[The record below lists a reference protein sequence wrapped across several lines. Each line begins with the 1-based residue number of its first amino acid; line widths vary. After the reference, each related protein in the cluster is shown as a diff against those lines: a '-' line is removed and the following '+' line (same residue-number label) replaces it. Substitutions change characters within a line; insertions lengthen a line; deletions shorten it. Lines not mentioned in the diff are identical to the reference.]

1 MKKLLYLLPLLLS
14 SAVQAQLYVSTN
26 SYMYAKDQVLYVKQD
41 INLQNNGNIY
51 LRNESQ
57 LLQGTTTTSANKGL
71 GKVSVFQEGT
81 SDNFDYNY
89 WCSPV
94 GNASA
99 ASGNENF
106 GISMIHRPT
115 TSTASTPATIL
126 PSSNSNGTANPLA
139 ISSRWIYKFLSSISY
154 SQWIYVGGATTLA
167 PGQGFSMKGTSG
179 SDPIIVEANGIQNNP
194 GGTGAQRYDFRGKP
208 NDGNISVTV
217 ATNNLTL
224 TGNPYPS
231 ALNVNAFLLDA
242 TNNAATGI
250 AYYWEQDKTVNS
262 HNVGLY
268 KGGYG
273 AYSPISLGSN
283 GVYVPATFNSY
294 NSDGSLN
301 GVGTSS
307 GLVIER
313 KYAPVG
319 QGFMIKGAA
328 NGTVTLK
335 NSHRSYYKESGPL
348 SQFERP
354 DKPKITKNGNETA
367 NSGVTNSTESETTIT
382 EAQFKLNIILNN
394 EFTRQIALVFL
405 PEATDGV
412 DIGIDALSI
421 APDELPNDAYFFL
434 DNNKYVIQG
443 TSFDVS
449 KRIPLGVKATNNASI
464 KFYVPEVTNFDPD
477 QMIYIYDAADDSYH
491 DIKNSNYQVNLPTGI
506 YNNRFYVTFLNS
518 VLEVGET
525 VKSAF
530 GITQD
535 NAAQTF
541 TLQNPN
547 LADIRSVALF
557 DITGKSI
564 FKKDNLGT
572 HDKYSFST
580 GGLSKGVYV
589 VDLITSDNQKFSQK
603 IIINNHKE

>member
-41 INLQNNGNIY
+41 INLQSNGNIY

-57 LLQGTTTTSANKGL
+57 LLQGTTTASTNKGQ

-99 ASGNENF
+99 STGNENF

-115 TSTASTPATIL
+115 TSTAGTPATIL

-154 SQWIYVGGATTLA
+154 SQWIYVGAASTLA
-167 PGQGFSMKGTSG
+167 PGEGFSMKGTSG
-179 SDPIIVEANGIQNNP
+179 SDAIIVEANGIQNNP

-208 NDGNISVTV
+208 NDGTIPVTV

-283 GVYVPATFNSY
+283 GIYVPATFNSY

-319 QGFMIKGAA
+319 QGFMIKGVS
-328 NGTVTLK
+328 NGTVNLK

-354 DKPKITKNGNETA
+354 DKPKPKNLSQT
-367 NSGVTNSTESETTIT
+367 TNSTESETVIT

-412 DIGIDALSI
+412 DMGIDALSI
-421 APDELPNDAYFFL
+421 AQDDLPNDAYFFL

-443 TSFDVS
+443 TSFDIA
-449 KRIPLGVKATNNASI
+449 KRIPVGVKATNNATI
-464 KFYVPEVTNFDPD
+464 KFYVPEVASFDPD
-477 QMIYIYDAADDSYH
+477 QMIYMYDASNDSYH
-491 DIKNSNYQVNLPTGI
+491 DIKNSSYQVTLPTGI
-506 YNNRFYVTFLNS
+506 YNDRFFVTFVNA
-518 VLEVGET
+518 VLGVGEVT
-525 VKSAF
+525 KSNF

-547 LADIRSVALF
+547 LADIRSVTLF
-557 DITGKSI
+557 DIAGKSI
-564 FKKDNLGT
+564 FKKNNLGV
-572 HDKYSFST
+572 HDKYPFST
-580 GGLSKGVYV
+580 GGLSKGVYI

>member
-1 MKKLLYLLPLLLS
+1 M
-14 SAVQAQLYVSTN
+14 YV
-26 SYMYAKDQVLYVKQD
+26 KDQVVFVKQD
-41 INLQNNGNIY
+41 INLQNNGNLY
-51 LRNESQ
+51 MRNESQ
-57 LLQGTTTTSANKGL
+57 LLQGTTGVSANKGL
-71 GKVSVFQEGT
+71 GKVSIFQEGT
-81 SDNFDYNY
+81 ADNFDYNY

-99 ASGNENF
+99 ATGNENF
-106 GISMIHRPT
+106 GITMIHRPT
-115 TSTASTPATIL
+115 TVTASTPATIL

-139 ISSRWIYKFLSSISY
+139 ISSRWIYKFLSSTSY
-154 SQWIYVGGATTLA
+154 SQWIYVGSASTLA
-167 PGQGFSMKGTSG
+167 PGEGFSMKGTSG
-179 SDPIIVEANGIQNNP
+179 TDPVIIEANGIQNNP
-194 GGTGAQRYDFRGKP
+194 GGTGSQRYDFRGKP

-301 GVGTSS
+301 AVGTSS
-307 GLVIER
+307 GLIIER
-313 KYAPVG
+313 KYAPIG
-319 QGFMIKGAA
+319 QGFMIKGAS

-335 NSHRSYYKESGPL
+335 NTHRTFYKESGAL
-348 SQFERP
+348 SQFERTQNSA
-354 DKPKITKNGNETA
+354 PKKLAETTENETA
-367 NSGVTNSTESETTIT
+367 VIT

-394 EFTRQIALVFL
+394 QFTRQIALVFL

-412 DIGIDALSI
+412 DVGIDALSI
-421 APDELPNDAYFFL
+421 APDDLPNDAYFFL

-443 TSFDVS
+443 TNFDIN
-449 KRIPLGVKATNNASI
+449 KRIPLGVKAANNASI
-464 KFYVPEVTNFDPD
+464 KFYVPEVTSFDPT
-477 QMIYIYDAADDSYH
+477 QMIYLYDAADDSYH
-491 DIKNSNYQVNLPTGI
+491 DIKNGSYEVTLPTGI
-506 YNNRFYVTFLNS
+506 YNNRFQITFVTTALG
-518 VLEVGET
+518 VGET
-525 VKSAF
+525 IKSSF

-535 NAAQTF
+535 NTSQTF
-541 TLQNPN
+541 TIQNPN
-547 LADIRSVALF
+547 LADIKSVVLF
-557 DITGKSI
+557 DITGKNI
-564 FKKDNLGT
+564 FRKDNLGT
-572 HDKYSFST
+572 SEIYSFST
-580 GGLSKGVYV
+580 SGLSKGVYI
-589 VDLITSDNQKFSQK
+589 VDLVTSDNQKFSQK
-603 IIINNHKE
+603 IIVNNQKN

>member
-14 SAVQAQLYVSTN
+14 SAVHAQLYVSTN
-26 SYMYAKDQVLYVKQD
+26 SYMYAKNQVLYVKQD

-57 LLQGTTTTSANKGL
+57 LLQGTTTASANKGL

-99 ASGNENF
+99 ATGNENF
-106 GISMIHRPT
+106 GITMIHRPT

-154 SQWIYVGGATTLA
+154 SQWIYVGAASTLA
-167 PGQGFSMKGTSG
+167 PGEGFSMKGTSG
-179 SDPIIVEANGIQNNP
+179 SDAIIVEANGIQNNP

-208 NDGNISVTV
+208 NDGTIPVTV

-231 ALNVNAFLLDA
+231 ALHVNAFLLDA
-242 TNNAATGI
+242 TNTAATGI

-283 GVYVPATFNSY
+283 GIYVPATFNSY

-319 QGFMIKGAA
+319 QGFMIKGAS
-328 NGTVTLK
+328 NGIVNLK

-354 DKPKITKNGNETA
+354 DKPKPKNLGQT
-367 NSGVTNSTESETTIT
+367 TNSTESETIIT

-421 APDELPNDAYFFL
+421 ASDDLPNDAYFFL

-443 TSFDVS
+443 TSFDIA
-449 KRIPLGVKATNNASI
+449 KRIPVGVKATNNATI
-464 KFYVPEVTNFDPD
+464 KFYIPEVASFDPD
-477 QMIYIYDAADDSYH
+477 QMIYMYDAADGSYH
-491 DIKNSNYQVNLPTGI
+491 DIKNSSYQVTLPTGI
-506 YNNRFYVTFLNS
+506 YNDRFFVTFVNA
-518 VLEVGET
+518 VLGVGE
-525 VKSAF
+525 VAKSNF

-547 LADIRSVALF
+547 LADISSVTLF

-564 FKKDNLGT
+564 FKKNNLGA
-572 HDKYSFST
+572 HDKYPFST
-580 GGLSKGVYV
+580 GGLSKGVYI

>member
-1 MKKLLYLLPLLLS
+1 MKKLLYLLPLFLS
-14 SAVQAQLYVSTN
+14 AAAQAQLYVSTN

-57 LLQGTTTTSANKGL
+57 LLQGTTVASTNTGA

-81 SDNFDYNY
+81 ADNFDYNY
-89 WCSPV
+89 WCAPV
-94 GNASA
+94 GNASI
-99 ASGNENF
+99 STGNENF
-106 GISMIHRPT
+106 GISMIHQPT
-115 TSTASTPATIL
+115 SATASIAATIL
-126 PSSNSNGTANPLA
+126 PSTNSNGTASPLA

-154 SQWIYVGGATTLA
+154 SQWIYVGGASTLA
-167 PGQGFSMKGTSG
+167 PGEGFSMKGTSG
-179 SDPIIVEANGIQNNP
+179 SDATIVEGNGIQNNP
-194 GGTGAQRYDFRGKP
+194 GGTGLQRYDFRGKP
-208 NDGNISVTV
+208 NDGNIPVTV

-242 TNNAATGI
+242 GNNAATGI

-301 GVGTSS
+301 AVGTSS

-313 KYAPVG
+313 KYAPIG
-319 QGFMIKGAA
+319 QGFMIKGAS
-328 NGTVTLK
+328 NGTVILK
-335 NSHRSYYKESGPL
+335 NVHRSYYKESDVL
-348 SQFERP
+348 SQFERTLP
-354 DKPKITKNGNETA
+354 VIKKNT
-367 NSGVTNSTESETTIT
+367 TTTESEAAENETTVIT

-394 EFTRQIALVFL
+394 QFTRQIALVFL

-421 APDELPNDAYFFL
+421 APDDLPNDAYFFL

-443 TSFDVS
+443 TSFDIS
-449 KRIPLGVKATNNASI
+449 KRIPIGVKAANNASI
-464 KFYVPEVTNFDPD
+464 KFYVPEVARFDPN
-477 QMIYIYDAADDSYH
+477 QMIYLFDSADGSYH
-491 DIKNSNYQVNLPTGI
+491 DIKNGSYEVTLPTGT
-506 YNNRFYVTFLNS
+506 YNNRFQVTFTNS
-518 VLEVGET
+518 ALGVGET
-525 VKSAF
+525 IKSNF
-530 GITQD
+530 GITQN
-535 NAAQTF
+535 NASQLF
-541 TLQNPN
+541 TVRNPN
-547 LADIRSVALF
+547 MADIKSVVLF

-564 FKKDNLGT
+564 FKKDRLGT
-572 HDKYSFST
+572 NETYSFST
-580 GGLSKGVYV
+580 SGLSKGVYI
-589 VDLITSDNQKFSQK
+589 VDLVTSDNQKFSQK
-603 IIINNHKE
+603 IIINNNKE

>member
-14 SAVQAQLYVSTN
+14 STVQAQLYVSTN

-57 LLQGTTTTSANKGL
+57 LLQGTTTASTNKGQ
-71 GKVSVFQEGT
+71 GKVSLFQEGT

-94 GNASA
+94 GNAST
-99 ASGNENF
+99 STGNENF
-106 GISMIHRPT
+106 GISMIYRPT
-115 TSTASTPATIL
+115 TSTAGTPATIL

-154 SQWIYVGGATTLA
+154 SQWIYVGGASTLA
-167 PGQGFSMKGTSG
+167 PGEGFSMKGTSG

-208 NDGNISVTV
+208 NDGTIPVTV

-231 ALNVNAFLLDA
+231 ALHVNAFLLDA

-283 GVYVPATFNSY
+283 GIYVPATFNSY

-319 QGFMIKGAA
+319 QGFMIKGAS
-328 NGTVTLK
+328 NGTVNLK

-354 DKPKITKNGNETA
+354 DKPKPKNLSQT
-367 NSGVTNSTESETTIT
+367 TNSTESETVIT

-412 DIGIDALSI
+412 DMGIDALSI
-421 APDELPNDAYFFL
+421 APDDLPNDAYFFL

-443 TSFDVS
+443 TNFDIG
-449 KRIPLGVKATNNASI
+449 KRLPVGVKATNNASI
-464 KFYVPEVTNFDPD
+464 KFYVPEITSFDPD
-477 QMIYIYDAADDSYH
+477 QMIYIYDAADGSYH
-491 DIKNSNYQVNLPTGI
+491 DIKNSSYQVNLPTGI
-506 YNNRFYVTFLNS
+506 YNDRFFVTFVNA
-518 VLEVGET
+518 VLGVGE
-525 VKSAF
+525 VAKSNF

-535 NAAQTF
+535 NAAQIF

-547 LADIRSVALF
+547 LADISSVTLF

-564 FKKDNLGT
+564 FKKNNLGI
-572 HDKYSFST
+572 HDKYPFST
-580 GGLSKGVYV
+580 NGLSKGVYV

>member
-14 SAVQAQLYVSTN
+14 PVVHAQLYVSTN
-26 SYMYAKDQVLYVKQD
+26 SYMYAKDQVLFVKQD

-57 LLQGTTTTSANKGL
+57 LLQGTTTASTNKGQ

-99 ASGNENF
+99 STGNENF
-106 GISMIHRPT
+106 GITMIHRPT
-115 TSTASTPATIL
+115 TSTTSTPATIL

-154 SQWIYVGGATTLA
+154 SQWIYVGAASTLA
-167 PGQGFSMKGTSG
+167 PGEGFSMKGTSG
-179 SDPIIVEANGIQNNP
+179 SDAVIVEANGIQNNP
-194 GGTGAQRYDFRGKP
+194 GGSGAQRYDFRGKP
-208 NDGNISVTV
+208 NDGTIPVTV

-283 GVYVPATFNSY
+283 GIYVPATFNSY

-319 QGFMIKGAA
+319 QGFMIKGAL
-328 NGTVTLK
+328 NGTVNLK

-354 DKPKITKNGNETA
+354 DKPKPKNLSQT
-367 NSGVTNSTESETTIT
+367 TNSTESETVIT

-412 DIGIDALSI
+412 DMGIDALSI

-443 TSFDVS
+443 TSFDLG
-449 KRIPLGVKATNNASI
+449 KRLPVGVKATNNASI
-464 KFYVPEVTNFDPD
+464 KFYVPEVTSFDPD
-477 QMIYIYDAADDSYH
+477 QMIYIFDAADGSYH
-491 DIKNSNYQVNLPTGI
+491 DIKNSSYQVNLPTGI
-506 YNNRFYVTFLNS
+506 YNDRFFVTFVNS
-518 VLEVGET
+518 VLGVGE
-525 VKSAF
+525 VAKSNF
-530 GITQD
+530 GITQ
-535 NAAQTF
+535 NNTAQTF

-547 LADIRSVALF
+547 LTDVRSVTLF

-564 FKKDNLGT
+564 FKKDNLGV
-572 HDKYSFST
+572 HDNYSFST

>member
-14 SAVQAQLYVSTN
+14 SATYAQLYVSTN

-57 LLQGTTTTSANKGL
+57 LLQGTTTASANKGL

-94 GNASA
+94 GNASTA
-99 ASGNENF
+99 TGNENF

-154 SQWIYVGGATTLA
+154 SQWIYVGAASTLA
-167 PGQGFSMKGTSG
+167 PGEGFSMKGTSG
-179 SDPIIVEANGIQNNP
+179 SDVTIVEANGIQNNP
-194 GGTGAQRYDFRGKP
+194 GGSGAQRYDFRGKP

-273 AYSPISLGSN
+273 SYSPISLGSN
-283 GVYVPATFNSY
+283 GIYVPATFNSY

-319 QGFMIKGAA
+319 QGFMIKGAS

-354 DKPKITKNGNETA
+354 DKPKTPKKLNETT
-367 NSGVTNSTESETTIT
+367 NSGETNSTESETIIT

-394 EFTRQIALVFL
+394 EFTKQIALVFL
-405 PEATDGV
+405 PEATDGIDV
-412 DIGIDALSI
+412 GIDALSI
-421 APDELPNDAYFFL
+421 APEELPNDAYFFL

-443 TSFDVS
+443 TSFDLG
-449 KRIPLGVKATNNASI
+449 KRIPLGVKAANNASI
-464 KFYVPEVTNFDPD
+464 KFYVPEVTSFDPD
-477 QMIYIYDAADDSYH
+477 QMIYIYDAADGSYH
-491 DIKNSNYQVNLPTGI
+491 DIKNSSYQVNLPTGI
-506 YNNRFYVTFLNS
+506 YNDRFFVTFVNS
-518 VLEVGET
+518 VLGVGEV
-525 VKSAF
+525 VKSTF

-535 NAAQTF
+535 NTAQTF

-564 FKKDNLGT
+564 FKKDNIGI
-572 HDKYSFST
+572 HDSYLFST
-580 GGLSKGVYV
+580 NGLSKGVYI
-589 VDLITSDNQKFSQK
+589 VDLISSDNQKFSQK